1 MKLPRRQF
9 LVLAAGA
16 AALPAV
22 SAIARAQSYPNR
34 YVRLVV
40 PFPPGGTGDPVG
52 RVIASRLSE
61 IWGQQVVVENKGGA
75 AGNIAAQTVAQAEPD
90 GYTLFLGS
98 LFLATNPFLFSSVG
112 YDPIA
117 DLAPIAKVGAFA
129 NLMVVP
135 NSSPAKSVKE
145 FIDFAKSNRGRTTFG
160 SNGIGGTPHLCGE
173 LFRHM
178 PGLEMVHVPYRGG
191 GPALNDLIA
200 GRVDVLF
207 GTLPSILPQARAG
220 TVRALAVTSATRAH
234 SAPDIPTISE
244 SGVPGFELAGWN
256 GLFMPA
262 RTPPD
267 IVAKVHKDV
276 VATLTHSLV
285 RAKLE
290 EMGVEVTPSTP
301 AELAAYLQSEMA
313 KWGPII
319 KKIGIKSD

>member
-1 MKLPRRQF
+1 P
-9 LVLAAGA
+9 LA
-16 AALPAV
+16 AV

-52 RVIASRLSE
+52 RVIAGRLSE

-117 DLAPIAKVGAFA
+117 DLAPITKVGAFA

-145 FIDFAKSNRGRTTFG
+145 FMDFAKSNRGRTTFG
-160 SNGIGGTPHLCGE
+160 SNGIAGTPHLCGE

-178 PGLEMVHVPYRGG
+178 TGLEMVHVPYRGG

-207 GTLPSILPQARAG
+207 G
-220 TVRALAVTSATRAH
+220 
-234 SAPDIPTISE
+234 
-244 SGVPGFELAGWN
+244 
-256 GLFMPA
+256 
-262 RTPPD
+262 
-267 IVAKVHKDV
+267 
-276 VATLTHSLV
+276 
-285 RAKLE
+285 
-290 EMGVEVTPSTP
+290 
-301 AELAAYLQSEMA
+301 
-313 KWGPII
+313 
-319 KKIGIKSD
+319 

>member
-9 LVLAAGA
+9 LHLAAGA

-22 SAIARAQSYPNR
+22 SRVARAQNYPNR
-34 YVRLVV
+34 YVRFVV

-52 RVIASRLSE
+52 RVIAARLSE
-61 IWGQQVVVENKGGA
+61 VWGQQVVVENRGGA

-98 LFLATNPFLFSSVG
+98 FFLATNPFLFSSVG

-117 DLAPIAKVGAFA
+117 DLAPITKVGAFA

-135 NSSPAKSVKE
+135 NSSPAKSIKG
-145 FIDFAKSNRGRTTFG
+145 FIDFAKANRGRTTFA

-173 LFRHM
+173 LFKRM
-178 PGLEMVHVPYRGG
+178 TGVEMIHVPYRGG

-207 GTLPSILPQARAG
+207 GTLPSTLPQARAS
-220 TVRALAVTSATRAH
+220 TLRALAVTSAARAK
-234 SAPDIPTISE
+234 SAPDIPTVAE
-244 SGVPGFELAGWN
+244 SGVPGFELVGWN

-267 IVAKVHKDV
+267 ILAKVHKDTV
-276 VATLTHSLV
+276 TALTNPSV
-285 RAKLE
+285 RSKLE
-290 EMGVEVTPSTP
+290 EIGVEVTTSTP
-301 AELAAYLQSEMA
+301 TELGAYLNSEMA
-313 KWGPII
+313 KWGSII
-319 KKIGIKSD
+319 KEIGIRVE